1 MNLFLKLC
9 FLFFIGSVSGWIVE
23 LLFRRFLSSAN
34 PERKWIN
41 PGFCV
46 GPYLP
51 LYGVGLC
58 LLYLIATAGER
69 ILPTGG
75 TRYRL
80 VIVCLMGV
88 AMTGVEYLSGVLAL
102 KILKVRLWDYSGSP
116 GNIQGI
122 ICPKFSAVWL
132 AVSAVYYRGIHPHIL
147 GALQWLSENLAF
159 SFVIGL
165 FFGFFTVDVV
175 YSTRIVVKLKQFAE
189 EYNVVV
195 KVENIKANIRHYHEE
210 TKQRYHFFRPY
221 DSDKPLAEHLANMRE
236 YFETRIKSDRN
247 ATKEK

>member
-1 MNLFLKLC
+1 MDLFLKLC
-9 FLFFIGSVSGWIVE
+9 FLFFMGSVSGWAVE

-69 ILPTGG
+69 YLPPDSVGHAIVLIL
-75 TRYRL
+75 
-80 VIVCLMGV
+80 LMGL
-88 AMTGVEYLSGVLAL
+88 AMTSTEYLSGVLAL
-102 KILKVRLWDYSGSP
+102 KVLKVRLWDYSGCP

-122 ICPKFSAVWL
+122 ICPKFSAIWL
-132 AVSAVYYRGIHPHIL
+132 AVSAVYYCGIHPHIL
-147 GALQWLSENLAF
+147 SALQWLSENLAF

-165 FFGFFTVDVV
+165 FFGFFIVDVV
-175 YSTRIVVKLKQFAE
+175 YSAQLVAKLKHFAE
-189 EYNVVV
+189 ENDVIVRF
-195 KVENIKANIRHYHEE
+195 ENIKTNIRRYHDQ
-210 TKQRYHFFRPY
+210 TAQRYHFFRP
-221 DSDKPLAEHLANMRE
+221 
-236 YFETRIKSDRN
+236 FFV
-247 ATKEK
+247 